1 MCDTWIGLVFAL
13 DERMSPSKK
22 MFDFYSA
29 AVLLAIQS
37 AVIPTAIP
45 SVRLSHAGIVRKRMK
60 IGSRDLKH
68 YFSDTNNDWEETSLS
83 T

>member
-45 SVRLSHAGIVRKRMK
+45 SVRPSVHPSVTCWYPIQTNEHR
-60 IGSRDLKH
+60 ITGS
-68 YFSDTNNDWEETSLS
+68 SLEVAK
-83 T
+83 TF